1 MLRRLLHR
9 YGVLCLLQVSAGHIF
24 GAYQPFRRAARLFYI
39 MNFETM
45 QGIYQKLTS
54 MGLAGVAAATCLLAA
69 PSPALALTE
78 QQILEKLNGIPV
90 FLIVNEEGQSL
101 TANVTSEE
109 QELQVPIVFI
119 NSSEAEAFIENA
131 ENEQTEISDDAQ
143 IAILPL
149 SDVYAEATEQLDGAE
164 SLVYV
169 PSAESVNQASQI
181 VNQEV
186 QGVPLY
192 AAVDLENDRY
202 LLTGDNTLPM
212 FFSLQD
218 LQSQV
223 SNLVASNPDIE
234 DSIGVEVTTFETI
247 LGNMS
252 ADNPEVDQL
261 MVANPPVPPKSV

>member
-1 MLRRLLHR
+1 
-9 YGVLCLLQVSAGHIF
+9 
-24 GAYQPFRRAARLFYI
+24 
-39 MNFETM
+39 M

-54 MGLAGVAAATCLLAA
+54 MSLAGVAAATCMLAA
-69 PSPALALTE
+69 PTPALALTE

-101 TANVTSEE
+101 TASVTSNE

-119 NSSEAEAFIENA
+119 NSVEAEAFIDNA
-131 ENEQTEISDDAQ
+131 ENEQAEIAGDAQ
-143 IAILPL
+143 IAVLPL
-149 SDVYAEATEQLDGAE
+149 SEVYAEATQQLEGAE
-164 SLVYV
+164 SLVYI
-169 PSAESVNQASQI
+169 PSSESVDQASQI
-181 VNQEV
+181 VDQDV

-202 LLTGDNTLPM
+202 LLTGNNTLPM

-223 SNLVASNPDIE
+223 STLVANNPDIE

-247 LGNMS
+247 LGNM
-252 ADNPEVDQL
+252 AANNPEVDEVMELIQF
-261 MVANPPVPPKSV
+261 VPSSQTLQYLQNLSQEAAPTQEAVPAE